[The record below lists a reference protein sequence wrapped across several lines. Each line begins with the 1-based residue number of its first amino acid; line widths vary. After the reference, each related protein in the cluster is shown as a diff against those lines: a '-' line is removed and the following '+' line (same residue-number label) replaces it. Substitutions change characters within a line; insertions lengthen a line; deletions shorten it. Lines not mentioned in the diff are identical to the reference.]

1 MSVTR
6 RSERARNLRA
16 RAAELP
22 WPRCATSFYR
32 PVLFCRSAC
41 GPPADVLVTLSV
53 IERARWHDRP
63 DHRRALAHRLGWRCV
78 DDSTDL
84 NGAVVSSLSTLDA
97 EPAASDVTWRD
108 GAVVL
113 FTDGTDQH
121 VFSIGLGGEVD
132 EPALRQPGKDGY
144 WPVAKADQLDGP
156 SWRSRGGLR
165 AWRIA
170 STRSSIA
177 APGAAHAHAQG
188 GGEPRLGQRCVGGLA
203 ASCSHGGLSPMRVC
217 RSGPG

>member
-121 VFSIGLGGEVD
+121 VFSIGLGGEVY
-132 EPALRQPGKDGY
+132 ERCG
-144 WPVAKADQLDGP
+144 
-156 SWRSRGGLR
+156 SRGRTATGRLRRRISWTGLR
-165 AWRIA
+165 GDR
-170 STRSSIA
+170 
-177 APGAAHAHAQG
+177 GAG
-188 GGEPRLGQRCVGGLA
+188 C
-203 ASCSHGGLSPMRVC
+203 
-217 RSGPG
+217 GPGESLLRARVLQPQAQRTHTLRVVANLDSASGALVGSLRAVAAGV